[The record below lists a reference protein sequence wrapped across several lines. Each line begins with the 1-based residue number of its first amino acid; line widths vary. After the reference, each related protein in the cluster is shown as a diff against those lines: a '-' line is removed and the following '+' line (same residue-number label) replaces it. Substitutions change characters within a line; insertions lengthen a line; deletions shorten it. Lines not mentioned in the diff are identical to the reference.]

1 MNPSDVYKNKKAV
14 GWTRIEM
21 LLALYEA
28 GIRNIHEAQDARLI
42 KNHNLFDQKRL
53 HALRIVLE
61 IRGGLNSEYGELPEK
76 IAVLCEYVGQCL
88 LDGSDEKMV
97 SAVNVLTTLKES
109 FDAIR
114 EEANRLEKAGEI
126 PSVVDAA
133 SYMSIRA

>member
-1 MNPSDVYKNKKAV
+1 M
-14 GWTRIEM
+14 
-21 LLALYEA
+21 
-28 GIRNIHEAQDARLI
+28 
-42 KNHNLFDQKRL
+42 
-53 HALRIVLE
+53 
-61 IRGGLNSEYGELPEK
+61 NSEYGELPEK

-97 SAVNVLTTLKES
+97 SAVNVLTTLKEG